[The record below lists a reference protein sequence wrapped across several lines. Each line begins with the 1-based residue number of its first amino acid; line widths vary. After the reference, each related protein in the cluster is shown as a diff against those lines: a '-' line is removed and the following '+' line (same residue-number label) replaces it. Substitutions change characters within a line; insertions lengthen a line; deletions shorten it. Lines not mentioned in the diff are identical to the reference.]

1 MQTDV
6 LQLIPLNVNGVMG
19 MKNAKK
25 ENQTFED
32 IRHIDENGIEY
43 WYGRELQK
51 ILEYNKWENFEK
63 VINKAMIACENTGIS
78 VTEHFPDVRKTIK
91 MPKGAEKEI
100 KDYKL
105 SRYACYLIA
114 QNGDSRKKVI
124 ALAQTYFAVQTRK
137 QEITEKEYSLLTEDE
152 KRFYQRNLTR
162 KGNYS
167 LNIAAKNA
175 GVKNFDKFH
184 NAGYKGLYNGET
196 ADDIAKRK
204 GLIYREDILDNMGS
218 DELIANLFRI
228 SQTEQ
233 KLKKDNIQTEKEANK
248 THYNIGKNIRE
259 VIAKNGG
266 TMPENLPTPEKSL
279 KQLEKESK
287 KKLLKQNV

>member
-1 MQTDV
+1 
-6 LQLIPLNVNGVMG
+6 
-19 MKNAKK
+19 MKNTKR
-25 ENQTFED
+25 ENQTFEE
-32 IRHIDENGIEY
+32 IKHIDENGIEY
-43 WYGRELQK
+43 WYARELQK

-63 VINKAMIACENTGIS
+63 VIEKAKITCQNTGIS
-78 VTEHFPDVRKTIK
+78 VIEHFPDVRKLSK
-91 MPKGAEKEI
+91 RANNAEIEI

-105 SRYACYLIA
+105 TRYACYIIA
-114 QNGDSRKKVI
+114 QNADSRKKVI

-137 QEITEKEYSLLTEDE
+137 QEISEKEYSMLTEDE

-167 LNIAAKNA
+167 LNQTAKNA

-196 ADDIAKRK
+196 ADDIARRK
-204 GLIYREDILDNMGS
+204 GLRYREDILDNMGS

-233 KLKKDNIQTEKEANK
+233 RLKKDNILNEGDACKTHNKIGKIVRKAIKEA
-248 THYNIGKNIRE
+248 
-259 VIAKNGG
+259 GG
-266 TMPENLPTPEKSL
+266 TMPEDLPTPEKSL
-279 KQLEKESK
+279 KQLEKENK
-287 KKLLKQNV
+287 KMLRK